1 MGPRNL
7 GTAAPPDTRRDPRS
21 ERFVGPLDDQAK
33 SFAASTQATKGN
45 KAFHAPSPKRLEGP
59 GTPILLH
66 TTYDRGCGQQSQGVA
81 GKKAAD
87 KQGAVTLTVR
97 DSHGDAGDPEV
108 AALWRPC
115 ARYDRRSRQRRRR
128 AGPRICAP
136 HGLSPA
142 ERKLL
147 AEAMHWLR
155 GIGLGAFISV
165 DGGRSPDAERMV
177 RGLVRRLRSDLV
189 QRQRRA
195 GMRSGLLVTVFEAL
209 GRDGRPKFNAHVIA
223 IMPDA
228 DARDRLIESLHRSS
242 VYTGRADVRP
252 VDDWSRLTAYLLKE
266 ATPQAW
272 FGAGKSFRRIKGS
285 IPLGDLGGDR
295 VVLSLDLKAALI
307 DARRIEPYRRSYAK
321 RLPKAPAV
329 RQLAHSKESGP

>member
-1 MGPRNL
+1 
-7 GTAAPPDTRRDPRS
+7 
-21 ERFVGPLDDQAK
+21 
-33 SFAASTQATKGN
+33 
-45 KAFHAPSPKRLEGP
+45 
-59 GTPILLH
+59 
-66 TTYDRGCGQQSQGVA
+66 
-81 GKKAAD
+81 
-87 KQGAVTLTVR
+87 
-97 DSHGDAGDPEV
+97 
-108 AALWRPC
+108 
-115 ARYDRRSRQRRRR
+115 
-128 AGPRICAP
+128 
-136 HGLSPA
+136 
-142 ERKLL
+142 
-147 AEAMHWLR
+147 
-155 GIGLGAFISV
+155 
-165 DGGRSPDAERMV
+165 MV

-209 GRDGRPKFNAHVIA
+209 GRDGQPKFNAHVIA

-307 DARRIEPYRRSYAK
+307 DAGRIEPYRRSYAK
-321 RLPKAPAV
+321 RLPKAPAASE
-329 RQLAHSKESGP
+329 LAHSKKTRP